1 MWFPESELVPCG
13 VGLPAVAFSSGDG
26 ISSSYTILWP
36 WDACSVSVNRRS
48 SYEIYQI
55 DLFSCVHIL
64 SLIFLKS
71 VGTSLLSIDSELLTH
86 VTEQKLCYFLDLSV

>member
-1 MWFPESELVPCG
+1 MGRIALFQIGRLSM
-13 VGLPAVAFSSGDG
+13 PAFAFSSGDG
-26 ISSSYTILWP
+26 ISSSYTILWLRE
-36 WDACSVSVNRRS
+36 ACSVSVDHRS

-71 VGTSLLSIDSELLTH
+71 VGTSLLLIDSELLTH
-86 VTEQKLCYFLDLSV
+86 VTELKLCYFLDLFV